1 MSEWLHWLQV
11 NPWAGWF
18 AVAAL
23 LGVAE
28 LLSMDFVLLM
38 VAVGLTAGGVAA
50 LLSATLPLQI
60 LVAVVVSMGTL
71 AFVRPSIVRQLHKPN
86 MLIMLA
92 SSGHD
97 NATCS
102 ALVGQY
108 VPSDVYSHCNTAF
121 AVHAWGGARQHAQD
135 AALVGRSAMVIEE
148 ITSQS
153 GQVKLAGEVWTARP
167 YDDSLVIPAG
177 STVDVFEIRGATAV
191 VFPVE
196 TPQL

>member
-1 MSEWLHWLQV
+1 MWEWLQA

-18 AVAAL
+18 TIAAL
-23 LGVAE
+23 LGVGE

-50 LLSATLPLQI
+50 LLSATVPLQI
-60 LVAVVVSMGTL
+60 LVAVVISMGTL
-71 AFVRPSIVRQLHKPN
+71 VFVRPSIVRKLHHGPE
-86 MLIMLA
+86 LTT
-92 SSGHD
+92 GHA
-97 NATCS
+97 N
-102 ALVGQY
+102 LVGK
-108 VPSDVYSHCNTAF
+108 
-121 AVHAWGGARQHAQD
+121 
-135 AALVGRSAMVIEE
+135 SAMVIEE
-148 ITSQS
+148 ITSQA

-196 TPQL
+196 MPQQ